1 MQTKF
6 SSATHQNSLI
16 KQPDEETLGD
26 LSKQCIMALINTAP
40 FCNYSTKSAKFF
52 KKHLKQYSGIKTHS
66 CNVCKV
72 SYDTEE
78 EFAQHLNTHHPKMTS
93 LNL

>member
-1 MQTKF
+1 MFGIMLQRQRGEGSIPMQTKF

-52 KKHLKQYSGIKTHS
+52 KKHAVAVFSVNSSVLSAQ
-66 CNVCKV
+66 VC
-72 SYDTEE
+72 
-78 EFAQHLNTHHPKMTS
+78 
-93 LNL
+93 

>member
-1 MQTKF
+1 MFGIMLQRQRGEGSIPMQTKF

-40 FCNYSTKSAKFF
+40 FAIIPQRVQNFLKS
-52 KKHLKQYSGIKTHS
+52 I
-66 CNVCKV
+66 
-72 SYDTEE
+72 
-78 EFAQHLNTHHPKMTS
+78 
-93 LNL
+93 